1 MAFNGSGTFVLVS
14 GNPVFTGTTIS
25 STVQNNTNNDI
36 ANGLSNC
43 LTRDGQSTPTS
54 NIPMASFKLT
64 GLSAG
69 TLAGDSARY
78 DELILKAPI
87 DSPTFTGTVVLPA
100 TTTLPGYVTSGDG
113 AAGLQLQT
121 NTAFTTGGTSTA
133 YTLTPNYALAVFTA
147 SIDISGN
154 MTVTAVTSGTIVI
167 GMRITGTGIASGSY
181 VTGGSGTSW
190 TTNVSVLVASTT
202 VTGTAGLI
210 VNERFRVKFNASSGV
225 APTLALNGLTAK
237 NLKQFNASGVKIP
250 AIVYANQLADVEYDG
265 TDYVVLDSIQPL
277 GQLQPIGVTQS
288 AGAMTIT
295 LNPTTLDF
303 RNSTVDLASGNT
315 VTTLSVST
323 AITLTIP
330 STATL
335 GTVSAVASKLLLLAI
350 NNAGTIELAVCNAW
364 NNTNL
369 NEASTINTTTISTG
383 ATSAVTNYSTTGRT
397 GVYFRVIG
405 ELASTQTTAGTWAS
419 LPTIKSGG
427 AWTPLVNSLTSG
439 IAVASTSGKTIDFT
453 NIPSWAKRITIMLS
467 GISTTGASDFSIQV
481 GTASGIETT
490 GYSGAGGYGGTS
502 ATVWNSIAFVLSDA
516 ITAAQAL
523 SGIATLCL
531 LGSNTWVESG
541 TLASG
546 ASSGP
551 AYSGGTKTLAGTL
564 DRIRLTTTTSAGASG
579 IDTFDAGSI
588 NIMYE

>member
-14 GNPVFTGTTIS
+14 GNPVVTGTTIS

-147 SIDISGN
+147 SIDVSGN

-405 ELASTQTTAGTWAS
+405 ELASTQTTAGTWAT

-439 IAVASTSGKTIDFT
+439 TALSASGATVSFT
-453 NIPSWAKRITIMLS
+453 AIPTWANRITVTLTNVGTVGAGIPAIRAGNGSYENS
-467 GISTTGASDFSIQV
+467 GYTATNVNVNAGSTGGAASALTSWDLITTGASGYV
-481 GTASGIETT
+481 
-490 GYSGAGGYGGTS
+490 YSGTIIITKQSGLTYTISSQLSYATTALAFTSGYKTFSG
-502 ATVWNSIAFVLSDA
+502 L
-516 ITAAQAL
+516 ITQL
-523 SGIATLCL
+523 QILMST
-531 LGSNTWVESG
+531 
-541 TLASG
+541 G
-546 ASSGP
+546 A
-551 AYSGGTKTLAGTL
+551 
-564 DRIRLTTTTSAGASG
+564 
-579 IDTFDAGSI
+579 DTFDAGTI

>member
-14 GNPVFTGTTIS
+14 GNPVVTGTTIS

-64 GLSAG
+64 GLAAA
-69 TLAGDSARY
+69 TLAGEA
-78 DELILKAPI
+78 L
-87 DSPTFTGTVVLPA
+87 TFGNPATVTDLTATGTVVLPA

-147 SIDISGN
+147 SIDVSGN

-167 GMRITGTGIASGSY
+167 GMRITGTGISAGSY

-250 AIVYANQLADVEYDG
+250 VIVYANQLADVEYDG

-315 VTTLSVST
+315 VTTLSVPT

-330 STATL
+330 NTATL
-335 GTVSAVASKLLLLAI
+335 GTISAVASKLLLLAI
-350 NNAGTIELAVCNAW
+350 NNAGTIELAVCNVW

-369 NEASTINTTTISTG
+369 NEAFTINTTTISTG

-427 AWTPLVNSLTSG
+427 AWSPLVNQITTGTFVNASG
-439 IAVASTSGKTIDFT
+439 TAVTFT
-453 NIPSWAKRITIMLS
+453 GIPPWVKRITIMLVGLSTASTGVPTIRIGTSS
-467 GISTTGASDFSIQV
+467 GVENTGYGNTIALVASASVVGQV
-481 GTASGIETT
+481 SATSGWELVTNGAAANAYYGNIVLTNFGTANFWNVT
-490 GYSGAGGYGGTS
+490 GSICAPNATYTFTVAGNK
-502 ATVWNSIAFVLSDA
+502 A
-516 ITAAQAL
+516 
-523 SGIATLCL
+523 
-531 LGSNTWVESG
+531 
-541 TLASG
+541 
-546 ASSGP
+546 
-551 AYSGGTKTLAGTL
+551 LAGTL
-564 DRIRLTTTTSAGASG
+564 TQLQITTTGGT
-579 IDTFDAGSI
+579 DTFDGGSI